1 MLKRVRVLL
10 LDINP
15 DSRSRAKLRELLESS
30 SKPDIIIKEQSVTA
44 NPSPPLAIEL
54 PRTISNFMP
63 DLIFLTMSSCQ
74 STHTAQLIQTLLK
87 EQPELPVVALIEDC
101 QPDETFALLELGV
114 ADFITPPF
122 KATTVLP
129 RFWRLINKVRRNEKR
144 SYSLKKKLGLKQLIG
159 ESPIFLEVKRK
170 IPLVAKCDA
179 SVLISGETGTGKELC
194 ARAIHYL
201 SPRVSQSFVPVTCG
215 AIPMELMENELFG
228 HVKGAYTGA
237 ASSNP
242 GLIQEA
248 DGGTLFLDDIDCLPY
263 AAQVKL
269 LRFLQE
275 KEYRQLGSTEIHH
288 ADVRVISTTNLEL
301 EEIVHQGNF
310 RKDLYFRLN
319 IVPVILPLLRDRRED
334 IPLLAGHFLEK
345 YAQEFNK
352 PVTEF
357 TPEAMEKLL
366 IYEWPGNVRELEYVV
381 ERAVVLCEAEIIDAA
396 DIVIPHSRAAE
407 QRESFKEAKAR
418 VVAQF
423 ERSYIQG
430 LLLAHHGNI
439 TRAARAAQKNP
450 RAFWQLIYKHQ
461 TDVQSFR
468 SK

>member
-1 MLKRVRVLL
+1 MKRVKVLL
-10 LDINP
+10 LDIFP
-15 DSRSRAKLRELLESS
+15 ASQSCTRLREILESS
-30 SKPDIIIKEQSVTA
+30 SKPVIEVQEQSIAVDK
-44 NPSPPLAIEL
+44 SPHSVARII
-54 PRTISNFMP
+54 RTVSHIKP
-63 DLIFLTMSSCQ
+63 DLIFLVLASCQ
-74 STHTAQLIQTLLK
+74 SKQTGVLIQAILK
-87 EQPELPVVALIEDC
+87 EQPESTIMALVENC
-101 QPDETFALLELGV
+101 KPNETFALLELGV
-114 ADFITPPF
+114 ADFIASPF

-129 RFWRLINKVRRNEKR
+129 RIWRLIEKIQRNKEV
-144 SYSLKKKLGLKQLIG
+144 SYSLNEKLGLKQLNG
-159 ESPIFLEVKRK
+159 ESPAFLEVKRK

-263 AAQVKL
+263 AAQAKL

-288 ADVRVISTTNLEL
+288 ADVRVISTTNREL
-301 EEIVHQGNF
+301 ENIVHQGNF

-319 IVPVILPLLRDRRED
+319 IVPFMLPPLRDRRED
-334 IPLLAGHFLEK
+334 IPLLAHHFLEK
-345 YAQEFNK
+345 YAGEFDKQIN
-352 PVTEF
+352 EF

-366 IYEWPGNVRELEYVV
+366 MYEWPGNVRELEYVV

-396 DIVIPHSRAAE
+396 DIFIPLLKAAE

-461 TDVQSFR
+461 IDVQSFR

>member
-1 MLKRVRVLL
+1 
-10 LDINP
+10 
-15 DSRSRAKLRELLESS
+15 
-30 SKPDIIIKEQSVTA
+30 
-44 NPSPPLAIEL
+44 
-54 PRTISNFMP
+54 MP
-63 DLIFLTMSSCQ
+63 DLIFLAMSSCQ
-74 STHTAQLIQTLLK
+74 SKHTTELIQTILK
-87 EQPELPVVALIEDC
+87 EQPDLPVVALIEDC

-114 ADFITPPF
+114 ADFIMPPF

-129 RFWRLINKVRRNEKR
+129 RFWRLIDKIRRNEKS
-144 SYSLKKKLGLKQLIG
+144 SYLLKEKLGLQQLIG
-159 ESPIFLEVKRK
+159 ESPMFQEVIRK

-179 SVLISGETGTGKELC
+179 SVLVYGDTGTGKELC

-201 SPRVSQSFVPVTCG
+201 SPRVNKSFIPVTCG

-228 HVKGAYTGA
+228 HIKGAYTGA
-237 ASSNP
+237 SSSNP

-248 DGGTLFLDDIDCLPY
+248 DGGTLFLDDIDCLPF
-263 AAQVKL
+263 AAQGKL

-275 KEYRQLGSTEIHH
+275 KEYRQLGSTKIHH
-288 ADVRVISTTNLEL
+288 ADVRVISTTNREL
-301 EEIVHQGNF
+301 ENMVDQGKF

-319 IVPVILPLLRDRRED
+319 IVPLKLPLLRERRED
-334 IPLLAGHFLEK
+334 IPPLAHHFLEK
-345 YAQEFNK
+345 YAEEFDKQVN
-352 PVTEF
+352 EF
-357 TPEAMEKLL
+357 TPQAMEKLL
-366 IYEWPGNVRELEYVV
+366 MFEWPGNVRELEHVV
-381 ERAVVLCEAEIIDAA
+381 ERAVVLSEAEVIQATEIILHHSKDAK
-396 DIVIPHSRAAE
+396 P
-407 QRESFKEAKAR
+407 RESFKEAKAR

-461 TDVQSFR
+461 IDVQSFR